1 MATLTQSMG
10 ASPPAR
16 WLWDFLKEE
25 LAPYPGRMA
34 TVGRMTLAAVLVMLI
49 CETFRIP
56 FAFLASL
63 YTLLVSR
70 ETPRASVRSAG
81 TILLAAAS
89 GVAYLLIGAL
99 FVIGSPW
106 LHFLWNISSFFLA
119 FYVIATLTN
128 YTASLIFA
136 VLITIGIPI
145 WDGLVPAETNV
156 ELTLWILLAAAIG
169 VSVSVA
175 VELTFAR
182 TRPGSEI
189 VHPIARRLV
198 AVRNVL
204 ACYVENRPLDQAAKQ
219 DIARQRTLGTSLL
232 RRLLQRSAYTVS
244 YRTQMSGVV
253 ALTGR
258 LVDIA
263 AALAEIRWEPS
274 PGLNARATN
283 LAAAIGRIGDDLLHQ
298 RIPEPVEFENEGDTS
313 GDTSSEA
320 SWLGEMEDAVTLIPQ
335 AFAGS
340 RAMDE
345 YRVSAD
351 DPQPK
356 LFAADA
362 LSNPSHY
369 KFALKGCLATGCAYI
384 VYHAIDWRNLGI
396 TAVTTCLLTALSTIG
411 ASRQKQF
418 LRFLGFLIGGFL
430 GIGAQV
436 FVLPSLD
443 SITGFVLLFAAC
455 TLLAAWIMT
464 SSPRLSYMGL
474 QLALAFYLIHLQG
487 FAAQLSLSA
496 ARDRLAGIV
505 VGLVLMWLVF
515 DRLWAAPAAVQ
526 MKATFLSAIRLLAQL
541 TREPSSGGIPAAIK
555 RSYGLGEALNRE
567 LDRASSLA
575 DGVLFEFGPSRPQAL
590 ALRDRIR
597 RWQPPLRLLFLMR
610 QANLKYALPLP
621 GFELPEA
628 GLLALREYNRRSAI
642 VLDEMADRFEGRE
655 QRRTPEPEIGGL
667 SLEHVLDACGCEARE
682 LPPQMRSF
690 AILLRRIDG
699 VAGSLA
705 EEMGP
710 YEFRLQ

>member
-1 MATLTQSMG
+1 MATRAQRMG

-16 WLWDFLKEE
+16 WLWDFLKGE
-25 LAPYPGRMA
+25 LAPYSGRMA
-34 TVGRMTLAAVLVMLI
+34 TVGRMTLAASLVMLL

-81 TILLAAAS
+81 TILLAAGS
-89 GVAYLLIGAL
+89 GVAYLLIGAW
-99 FVIGSPW
+99 FVISSPW

-119 FYVIATLTN
+119 FYVISTLTN
-128 YTASLIFA
+128 YIASLIFA

-145 WDGLVPAETNV
+145 WDGRVPAERNV

-175 VELTFAR
+175 IELAFAR
-182 TRPGSEI
+182 TRPGAEI

-204 ACYVENRPLDQAAKQ
+204 ACYAENRSPDQEEKA
-219 DIARQRTLGTSLL
+219 DIAGQRTLGTSLL
-232 RRLLQRSAYTVS
+232 RRLLQRSVYTVS
-244 YRTQMSGVV
+244 YRAQMSGVA

-263 AALAEIRWEPS
+263 SALAEIPWEPS
-274 PGLNARATN
+274 AALKTRAGN
-283 LAAAIGRIGDDLLHQ
+283 LAAAIGRIGDDILRQ
-298 RIPEPVEFENEGDTS
+298 RIPEPVQFESE

-320 SWLGEMEDAVTLIPQ
+320 SLLGEMEDAVTLIPQ

-351 DPQPK
+351 QSLPAK

-362 LSNPSHY
+362 LSNPTHY
-369 KFALKGCLATGCAYI
+369 KFALRGCLATGGAYI
-384 VYHAIDWRNLGI
+384 VYHAIDWPNLGI

-418 LRFLGFLIGGFL
+418 LRFLGFLLGGVL

-443 SITGFVLLFAAC
+443 SITGFVVLFAAC
-455 TLLAAWIMT
+455 TFLAAWIMT

-474 QLALAFYLIHLQG
+474 QLALAFYLIHLPE

-496 ARDRLAGIV
+496 ARDRPALLL
-505 VGLVLMWLVF
+505 GLLLMWLVF
-515 DRLWAAPAAVQ
+515 DRLWAAPAAVE
-526 MKATFLSAIRLLAQL
+526 MKAAFLSAIRLLAQL

-555 RSYGLGEALNRE
+555 RSDVVGEMLNRE
-567 LDRASSLA
+567 LDKARSLA

-590 ALRDRIR
+590 ALRDRVR
-597 RWQPPLRLLFLMR
+597 RWQPPLRTLFLMR
-610 QANLKYALPLP
+610 RASLKYALPLP
-621 GFELPEA
+621 GFELPGA
-628 GLLALREYNRRSAI
+628 GLLALREYNERSAR
-642 VLDEMADRFEGRE
+642 VLDEMADRLEGRE
-655 QRRTPEPEIGGL
+655 QGRMPEPESGGRL
-667 SLEHVLDACGCEARE
+667 LEHVLAACGCEARE
-682 LPPQMRSF
+682 LPPQTRSF
-690 AILLRRIDG
+690 VILLRRIDG
-699 VAGSLA
+699 VTRSLA
-705 EEMGP
+705 EEV
-710 YEFRLQ
+710 RAA